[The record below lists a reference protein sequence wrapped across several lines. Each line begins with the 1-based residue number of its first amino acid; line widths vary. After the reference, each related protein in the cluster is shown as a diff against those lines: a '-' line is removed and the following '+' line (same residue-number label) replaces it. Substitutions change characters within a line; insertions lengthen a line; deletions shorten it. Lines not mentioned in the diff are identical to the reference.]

1 MEAGPQDFDNNV
13 DDEESSYD
21 YGYCSD
27 SDLENDDETA
37 ADVLMGVLKK
47 AVPPKDTVKEALKR
61 VTPQQGSLKRV
72 LRTGS
77 FRHLRGGT
85 FRKSPREKYSERSYR
100 GKVVRIPDVAF
111 IT

>member
-1 MEAGPQDFDNNV
+1 MEAGPQAFGNSV

-47 AVPPKDTVKEALKR
+47 AVPPKDAVKEALKK

-72 LRTGS
+72 LRANS
-77 FRHLRGGT
+77 FRHLRSGS
-85 FRKSPREKYSERSYR
+85 FRKPPREKYSERSYS